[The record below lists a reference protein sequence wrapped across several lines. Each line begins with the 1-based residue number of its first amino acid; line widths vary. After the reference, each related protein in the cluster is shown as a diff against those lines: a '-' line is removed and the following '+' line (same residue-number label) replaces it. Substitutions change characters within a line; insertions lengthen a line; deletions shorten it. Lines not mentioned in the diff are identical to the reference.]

1 MTTYYIDNKS
11 GNDAL
16 DGRSP
21 QSARKNYTDLSLKKG
36 DEVLFKRGSFYRDK
50 LHALPYVS
58 YGAYGDGEA
67 PTFCGSTEVSGE
79 ENWVLTEREN
89 VWKCRKLI
97 PGDVGNM
104 LLGDGLYGTFRWELD
119 ELASE
124 GDFYDARS
132 ILGDCFKQDNEPSLY
147 LYSQGNPA
155 AKYPHIEA
163 ISYNT
168 RQLVKLGDGMSF
180 DSLRFINSG
189 VHGMAGNG
197 DHITVR
203 NCSFENIGGCAWSHE
218 LRIRFGNGFEI
229 WERGDDILIENCSFK
244 SVYDSCVTHQGPG
257 EETKPAERF
266 ICRGCHFDTYG
277 MAAFEYRDKLPIDSA
292 FVGNTCIGAGCGFA
306 MLGEELPRRSEIW
319 PQPMG
324 HHIFMWRIDHATDGG
339 SLEIRDNHFG
349 PAPVGAAIYSIIS
362 PEAEAQVTLE
372 NNLYTENATLLN
384 RFGGENFCDLDTYK
398 AKSGQDK
405 NSRYIKSKKKI
416 KGLVSTIILGVCLL
430 LALFL
435 ADLLFSVNLSE
446 GWEDYGQSLQQMS
459 GDFENAGEI
468 GLVLVLVAA
477 MGAIAIAIIS
487 YLIALLTF
495 LSSSIPLIFSIKN
508 YKAENKAIKIINIV
522 YSILF
527 SAISLFAQIK
537 IVTFLLGIG

>member
-1 MTTYYIDNKS
+1 MTTYYIDHKN

-67 PTFCGSTEVSGE
+67 PTFCGSTDVSGE
-79 ENWVLTEREN
+79 ENWAITEREN

-257 EETKPAERF
+257 EDTKPAERF

-292 FVGNTCIGAGCGFA
+292 FIGNTCTGAGCGFA

-339 SLEIRDNHFG
+339 RLEIRDNHFG

-372 NNLYTENATLLN
+372 NNLYTKNATLLN

-430 LALFL
+430 IALFL

-446 GWEDYGQSLQQMS
+446 GWEDYGQSLQGMS
-459 GDFENAGEI
+459 GNFESAGEI

-477 MGAIAIAIIS
+477 MGALAIAIIS

-508 YKAENKAIKIINIV
+508 YRLENKPIKIINIL
-522 YSILF
+522 YSVLF

-537 IVTFLLGIG
+537 IVTFVLGIG

>member
-1 MTTYYIDNKS
+1 MTTYYIDNKN

-21 QSARKNYTDLSLKKG
+21 QSARKNYNDLSLKKG

-67 PTFCGSTEVSGE
+67 PTFCGSTDVSGE
-79 ENWVLTEREN
+79 ENWALTEREN

-168 RQLVKLGDGMSF
+168 RQLVKLSDGMSF

-257 EETKPAERF
+257 EDTKPAERF

-339 SLEIRDNHFG
+339 RLEIRDNHFG

-372 NNLYTENATLLN
+372 NNLYTKNATLLN

-430 LALFL
+430 IALFL

-446 GWEDYGQSLQQMS
+446 GWEDYGQSLQGMS
-459 GDFENAGEI
+459 GNFESAGEI

-477 MGAIAIAIIS
+477 MGALAIAIIS

-508 YKAENKAIKIINIV
+508 YRLENKPIKIINIV
-522 YSILF
+522 YSVLF

-537 IVTFLLGIG
+537 IVTFVLGIG

>member
-1 MTTYYIDNKS
+1 MTTYYIDNKN

-21 QSARKNYTDLSLKKG
+21 QSAKKNYTDLSLEKG

-50 LHALPYVS
+50 LHAFPYVS

-67 PTFCGSTEVSGE
+67 PTFCGSTDVSGE

-89 VWKCRKLI
+89 IWKCTKRI
-97 PGDVGNM
+97 PGDVGNT
-104 LLGDGLYGTFRWELD
+104 LLGDGLYGTFCWELD
-119 ELASE
+119 ELSSD

-147 LYSQGNPA
+147 LYSHGNPA

-168 RQLVKLGDGMSF
+168 RQLVKLSDGMSF

-189 VHGMAGNG
+189 VHGMAGSG

-203 NCSFENIGGCAWSHE
+203 NCSFENIGGCAWSHSQ
-218 LRIRFGNGFEI
+218 RIRFGNGFEI

-257 EETKPAERF
+257 EDTKPAERF
-266 ICRGCHFDTYG
+266 ICRGCQFDTYG

-292 FVGNTCIGAGCGFA
+292 FVGNTCIDAGCGFA
-306 MLGEELPRRSEIW
+306 MLGEDLPRKSEIW

-339 SLEIRDNHFG
+339 RLEIRDNHFG

-362 PEAEAQVTLE
+362 PSAEAQVTLE

-384 RFGGENFCDLDTYK
+384 RFGGEDFCDLDTYK
-398 AKSGQDK
+398 ARSGQDK

-430 LALFL
+430 IALFL

-446 GWEDYGQSLQQMS
+446 GWEDYGQSLQGMS
-459 GDFENAGEI
+459 GNFENAGEI

-477 MGAIAIAIIS
+477 MGALAIAIIS
-487 YLIALLTF
+487 YLIALLTL

-508 YKAENKAIKIINIV
+508 YRLENKPIKIINIV
-522 YSILF
+522 YSVLF

-537 IVTFLLGIG
+537 IVTFVLGIG

>member
-1 MTTYYIDNKS
+1 MTTYYIDHKN

-58 YGAYGDGEA
+58 YGAYGDGEV
-67 PTFCGSTEVSGE
+67 PTFCGSTDVSGE
-79 ENWVLTEREN
+79 ENWALTEREN

-119 ELASE
+119 ELSAD

-132 ILGDCFKQDNEPSLY
+132 ILGDCFKQGNEPSLY

-168 RQLVKLGDGMSF
+168 RQLVKLSDGMSF

-257 EETKPAERF
+257 EDTKPAERF

-292 FVGNTCIGAGCGFA
+292 FVGNTCTGAGCGFA

-339 SLEIRDNHFG
+339 RLEIRDNHFG

-398 AKSGQDK
+398 ARSGQDK

-430 LALFL
+430 IALFL

-446 GWEDYGQSLQQMS
+446 GWEDYGQSLQGMS
-459 GDFENAGEI
+459 GNFESAGEI

-477 MGAIAIAIIS
+477 MGALAIVIIS

>member
-1 MTTYYIDNKS
+1 MTTYYIDNKN

-67 PTFCGSTEVSGE
+67 PTFCGSTDVSGE
-79 ENWVLTEREN
+79 ENWALTEREN
-89 VWKCRKLI
+89 VWKCKKQIL
-97 PGDVGNM
+97 GDVGNM

-257 EETKPAERF
+257 EDTKPAERF

-339 SLEIRDNHFG
+339 RLEIRDNHFG

-372 NNLYTENATLLN
+372 NNLYTKNATLLN

-398 AKSGQDK
+398 ARSGQDK
-405 NSRYIKSKKKI
+405 NSRYIK
-416 KGLVSTIILGVCLL
+416 
-430 LALFL
+430 
-435 ADLLFSVNLSE
+435 
-446 GWEDYGQSLQQMS
+446 
-459 GDFENAGEI
+459 
-468 GLVLVLVAA
+468 
-477 MGAIAIAIIS
+477 
-487 YLIALLTF
+487 
-495 LSSSIPLIFSIKN
+495 
-508 YKAENKAIKIINIV
+508 
-522 YSILF
+522 
-527 SAISLFAQIK
+527 
-537 IVTFLLGIG
+537 

>member
-1 MTTYYIDNKS
+1 MTTYYIDHKN

-21 QSARKNYTDLSLKKG
+21 QSAKKNYTDLSLEKG

-50 LHALPYVS
+50 LYALPYVS

-67 PTFCGSTEVSGE
+67 PTFCGSTDVSGE
-79 ENWVLTEREN
+79 ENWALTEREN

-104 LLGDGLYGTFRWELD
+104 LLGDGLYATFRWELD

-203 NCSFENIGGCAWSHE
+203 NCSFENIGGCAWSHK

-257 EETKPAERF
+257 EDTKPAERF

-292 FVGNTCIGAGCGFA
+292 FVGNTCTGAGCGFA

-339 SLEIRDNHFG
+339 RLEIRDNHFG

-398 AKSGQDK
+398 ARSGQDK

-430 LALFL
+430 IALFL

-446 GWEDYGQSLQQMS
+446 GWEDYGQSLQGMS
-459 GDFENAGEI
+459 GNFESAGEI

-477 MGAIAIAIIS
+477 MGALAIVIIS

-508 YKAENKAIKIINIV
+508 YRLENKAIKIINIV

-537 IVTFLLGIG
+537 IVTFVLGIG

>member
-1 MTTYYIDNKS
+1 MTTYYIDNKN

-21 QSARKNYTDLSLKKG
+21 QSARKNYTDLSLEKG
-36 DEVLFKRGSFYRDK
+36 DKVLFKRGSFYRDK

-67 PTFCGSTEVSGE
+67 PTFCGSTDVSGE
-79 ENWVLTEREN
+79 ENWALTEREN

-104 LLGDGLYGTFRWELD
+104 LLGDGLYGTFRWDLD

-257 EETKPAERF
+257 EDTKPAERF

-292 FVGNTCIGAGCGFA
+292 FIGNTCIGAGCGFA

-339 SLEIRDNHFG
+339 RLEIRDNYFG

-372 NNLYTENATLLN
+372 DNLYTENATLLN
-384 RFGGENFCDLDTYK
+384 RFGGENFCDLNTYK
-398 AKSGQDK
+398 ARSGQDK
-405 NSRYIKSKKKI
+405 NSRYIAANKKP

-430 LALFL
+430 IALFL

-446 GWEDYGQSLQQMS
+446 GWEDYGQSLQGMS
-459 GDFENAGEI
+459 GNFESAGEI

-477 MGAIAIAIIS
+477 MGALAIVIIS

-522 YSILF
+522 YSVLF